1 MLALRRRWM
10 RRWWLTVLVL
20 WASVGVV
27 SVWSLRRTW
36 EQLADYFTWAALRYG
51 LAFNRLAAIGLGLC
65 LGLTVA
71 LLVKET
77 RFVLFG
83 LTTTERKT
91 LREELQKT
99 AVISDTAI
107 ARCGFNGV
115 RVKSR
120 LLDESEKT
128 RGEVSNY

>member
-91 LREELQKT
+91 LREELQK
-99 AVISDTAI
+99 
-107 ARCGFNGV
+107 R
-115 RVKSR
+115 R
-120 LLDESEKT
+120 
-128 RGEVSNY
+128 

>member
-71 LLVKET
+71 LLVKEA

-91 LREELQKT
+91 LREELQK
-99 AVISDTAI
+99 
-107 ARCGFNGV
+107 R
-115 RVKSR
+115 R
-120 LLDESEKT
+120 
-128 RGEVSNY
+128 

>member
-10 RRWWLTVLVL
+10 RRWWFTVLVL

-91 LREELQKT
+91 LREELQK
-99 AVISDTAI
+99 
-107 ARCGFNGV
+107 R
-115 RVKSR
+115 R
-120 LLDESEKT
+120 
-128 RGEVSNY
+128 